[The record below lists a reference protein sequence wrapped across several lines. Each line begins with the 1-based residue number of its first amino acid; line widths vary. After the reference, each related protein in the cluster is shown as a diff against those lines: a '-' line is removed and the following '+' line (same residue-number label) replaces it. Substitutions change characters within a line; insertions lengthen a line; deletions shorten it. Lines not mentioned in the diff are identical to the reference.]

1 MSTKVISPKAVAS
14 YPHLDKPQV
23 AEEGQTPKYSIALLF
38 TPEMLKDPAEK
49 ARFAAMKAAVLT
61 AAEEKW
67 PGKSTE
73 MLKKKQLRLPFRE
86 DWEAKDYPEGTV
98 FCNVRST
105 QPPAVVYAHAGPD
118 GKPARMPVEQIKD
131 EVYAGAIVRASLS
144 AFGYDKAGNRGI
156 AFGLNNIQKLGE
168 GDRIDG
174 RAAAEDEFDV
184 DLSAAPANLEDLL
197 S

>member
-1 MSTKVISPKAVAS
+1 VSTKVISPKAVAS

-86 DWEAKDYPEGTV
+86 DWEAKDHPEGTV

>member
-1 MSTKVISPKAVAS
+1 VSTKVISPKAVAS

-105 QPPAVVYAHAGPD
+105 QPPTVVDANVQRIPT
-118 GKPARMPVEQIKD
+118 EQIKD
-131 EVYAGAIVRASLS
+131 AVYAGAIVRASLS